1 LVSKLAF
8 EWVNLYRYTSD
19 GEFDAITNVYLFHEM
34 PKEARRNAAREYA
47 RVLKAGLYTF
57 NSA

>member
-1 LVSKLAF
+1 M
-8 EWVNLYRYTSD
+8 YRYTSD